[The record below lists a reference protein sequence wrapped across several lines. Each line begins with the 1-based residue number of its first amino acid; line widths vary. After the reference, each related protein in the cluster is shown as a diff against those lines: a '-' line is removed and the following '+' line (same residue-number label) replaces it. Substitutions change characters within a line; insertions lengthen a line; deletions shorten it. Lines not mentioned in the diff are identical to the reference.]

1 MTRYFKGH
9 DKRNGRQMIF
19 EVYDEP
25 QNDFEDT
32 VYQVV
37 ASAIEKTG
45 RKDYVSIED
54 CETENFIERE
64 ISETE
69 YYTYILIQK
78 LLTEMFLNQ
87 YTGGFP
93 CMSVVNKLI
102 RELPKNV
109 VKWGKEVEQNGDLE

>member
-1 MTRYFKGH
+1 MVRYFKGH

-25 QNDFEDT
+25 QYEDEET

-45 RKDYVSIED
+45 RKDYVSVED
-54 CETENFIERE
+54 CETENFVERE

-93 CMSVVNKLI
+93 CMPVVNKLI

-109 VKWGKEVEQNGDLE
+109 VKWGREVVQNGDLE